1 MVRGPYRAGKF
12 PVMSLTWAPGR
23 QQTSLRGG
31 SAWHSGAS
39 VPRRRESPTTLTHF
53 SFVVKVVVIWDVGL
67 SDLGHTSGEMDR
79 PPHLHPLTGLPHP
92 EPPTCGTEAPGKVV
106 VIWDVGLSDL
116 RHTSGEMDRPP
127 HLHPLTGLP
136 HPEPPTCGTE
146 APGKG
151 IVVELSASK
160 MDRTPKIIGTNYW
173 KRLPKLQPMHAY
185 GIRLYN
191 SCPQDRWTGLSFH
204 GSFKTIADLKN
215 VHGLEW
221 SSYIE
226 MYCILTHRFCT

>member
-146 APGKG
+146 APGKSETPLWNPPG
-151 IVVELSASK
+151 QSKAWLLLSQQGGLVCQHGLRSNRQTYVTAS
-160 MDRTPKIIGTNYW
+160 TPKAGW
-173 KRLPKLQPMHAY
+173 KGANSAPKCAPRYL
-185 GIRLYN
+185 
-191 SCPQDRWTGLSFH
+191 GLR
-204 GSFKTIADLKN
+204 
-215 VHGLEW
+215 E
-221 SSYIE
+221 
-226 MYCILTHRFCT
+226 